1 MMNYAR
7 LPRISEPVDLPEI
20 RFPPPPAEALAN
32 AGAANAWYE
41 AAFEAAGEPIYH
53 PMPGMPGRCP
63 HDAMVFALARSA
75 APTQKRWI
83 AAVLDSA
90 TSQLRHIADEER
102 TVPLG
107 AEAVLRKLVTYL
119 NQERCAQGWFHVTA
133 CNATLA
139 DELNTSPRAIR
150 RHLSRLQ
157 EAGFIYR
164 HYTTGEIGLK
174 RYSLDLGPLVHRL
187 DELQADHIE
196 RARRRAQRNAVRARS
211 ATYVAFDKFKKKTG
225 GEDNIVLLNT
235 DDSKSVLDSVSAQED
250 AVARSEE
257 GRGEGPGR
265 STPGRSTVN
274 YGPVGRPQSIPKPEF
289 VAAMCPNAVVYLG
302 NSRPSWPSIIESAY
316 HVGGR
321 WGLNQTAWATL
332 CQHLGREWAAITV
345 LTVAELPA
353 SRFTQSNAPT
363 VELRRAAYVGGIV
376 KKLKK
381 GQDIS
386 VMASWKRHVKIKQ
399 AGSLAATMS
408 GQNY

>member
-7 LPRISEPVDLPEI
+7 LPRISESVDLPEI
-20 RFPPPPAEALAN
+20 FFSPPPAEALTDTE
-32 AGAANAWYE
+32 AANAWYQS
-41 AAFEAAGEPIYH
+41 AFEAAGEPIYH
-53 PMPGMPGRCP
+53 PMPGMPGRTP

-75 APTQKRWI
+75 RPTQKRWI
-83 AAVLDSA
+83 ASVLDSA
-90 TSQLRHIADEER
+90 TSQLRHIADDQI
-102 TVPLG
+102 TVPLS

-150 RHLSRLQ
+150 RHLARLQ

-196 RARRRAQRNAVRARS
+196 RARRRAERNAVRA
-211 ATYVAFDKFKKKTG
+211 
-225 GEDNIVLLNT
+225 
-235 DDSKSVLDSVSAQED
+235 VLDSVSAQRE

-257 GRGEGPGR
+257 GRGEG
-265 STPGRSTVN
+265 PGRSTVN

-289 VAAMCPNAVVYLG
+289 VAAMCPHVAPYVG
-302 NSRPSWPSIIESAY
+302 NSRPSWPAMIEGAY
-316 HVGGR
+316 QVAGR
-321 WGLNQTAWATL
+321 WGLNQTAWSTL

-363 VELRRAAYVGGIV
+363 VDLRRAAYVGGIV

-399 AGSLAATMS
+399 AGSLAATMA
-408 GQNY
+408 GRDY

>member
-20 RFPPPPAEALAN
+20 CFSPPPAEALTDTE
-32 AGAANAWYE
+32 AANAWYQG
-41 AAFEAAGEPIYH
+41 AFEAAGEPIYH
-53 PMPGMPGRCP
+53 PMPGMPGRTP
-63 HDAMVFALARSA
+63 HNAMVFALARSA
-75 APTQKRWI
+75 RPTQKRWI
-83 AAVLDSA
+83 ASVLDSA
-90 TSQLRHIADEER
+90 TSQLRHIADDQI
-102 TVPLG
+102 TVPLS

-119 NQERCAQGWFHVTA
+119 SQERCAQGWFHVTA

-150 RHLSRLQ
+150 RHLARLQ

-196 RARRRAQRNAVRARS
+196 RARRRAERNAVRARS
-211 ATYVAFDKFKKKTG
+211 ATYVAFDKFEKKTG
-225 GEDNIVLLNT
+225 GEDNIVPLNT
-235 DDSKSVLDSVSAQED
+235 DDSMSVMGSVSAQKE
-250 AVARSEE
+250 AVARPEE
-257 GRGEGPGR
+257 GRGED
-265 STPGRSTVN
+265 PGRSTVN

-289 VAAMCPNAVVYLG
+289 VAAMCPHVAPYVG
-302 NSRPSWPSIIESAY
+302 NSRPSWPEMIEGAY
-316 HVGGR
+316 QVAGR
-321 WGLNQTAWATL
+321 WGLNQTAWSTL

-363 VELRRAAYVGGIV
+363 VDLRRAAYVGGIV

-381 GQDIS
+381 GEDIS

-399 AGSLAATMS
+399 AGSLAATMARRD
-408 GQNY
+408 Y